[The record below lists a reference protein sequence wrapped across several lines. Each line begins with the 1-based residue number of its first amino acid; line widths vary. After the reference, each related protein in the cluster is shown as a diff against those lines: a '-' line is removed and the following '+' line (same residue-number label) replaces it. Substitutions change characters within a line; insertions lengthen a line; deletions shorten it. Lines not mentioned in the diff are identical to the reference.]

1 MIRSLLLSSTVLIA
15 AACSPA
21 AAPPAATTPTAEAA
35 KPATIENPVIACNAT
50 STFKPD
56 VTKESLIATYGAA
69 NVTEETLPWVDS
81 EEKAVILFANDPELR
96 VEFLWLD
103 KTSGGP
109 RVIQTDGTKWT
120 GPAGLHVKASMAD
133 VEAAN
138 GGPVSLMGFSNHNAG
153 EANDFHGGKL
163 ETGDPGCRAT
173 LIFAMPSDLPPEAV
187 EPVNNDP
194 DKVYSSDSPEMRAA
208 RPFLNTIVL
217 SYFDPS

>member
-1 MIRSLLLSSTVLIA
+1 MIRSLLLSSTLLIA

-21 AAPPAATTPTAEAA
+21 AAPPAATTPTAEAT

-56 VTKESLIATYGAA
+56 ITKESLIATYGAA

-109 RVIQTDGTKWT
+109 RIIQTDGAKWT
-120 GPAGLHVKASMAD
+120 GPGGLHVKASMAD

-138 GGPVSLMGFSNHNAG
+138 GAPVSLMGFSNHNAG

-163 ETGDPGCRAT
+163 EAGDPGCRAT
-173 LIFAMPSDLPPEAV
+173 LIFAMPDDLPPEAV
-187 EPVNNDP
+187 GPVNNDP

-208 RPFLNTIVL
+208 RPFLTTIVL
-217 SYFDPS
+217 SYFGPS